1 MFPYCH
7 ERDSPTMANKNGRN
21 EMRYLFTIASRGTYY
36 KEFMNHA
43 DGPQG
48 IVLMPALQAEHA
60 VRLGDRLELRRPD
73 GRKITTSV
81 HGFFTDV
88 LQQSHIRLNDEFS
101 LDEVPR
107 GTEVWVA
114 DKGDLL

>member
-1 MFPYCH
+1 
-7 ERDSPTMANKNGRN
+7 
-21 EMRYLFTIASRGTYY
+21 MRHLFTASGRGTYY

-48 IVLMPALQAEHA
+48 IVLLPALPADHG
-60 VRLGDRLELRRPD
+60 VRPGDRLELRRPD
-73 GRKITTSV
+73 GTKMTTSV

-88 LQQSHIRLNDEFS
+88 LRQSHIVLNDVLS
-101 LDEVPR
+101 PGEVPR

-114 DKGDLL
+114 DKDVQ